1 MDKDDINIIHMYTVI
16 LLSHNKEQNAICSN
30 MDGPGYCQKKKGKKS
45 EKKGKISYDITYMCN
60 LKKMVQMKLF
70 KKEIHM

>member
-30 MDGPGYCQKKKGKKS
+30 MDGPGYCQQKKEVRKKK
-45 EKKGKISYDITYMCN
+45 EKYHMTLLICVI
-60 LKKMVQMKLF
+60 LRKLY
-70 KKEIHM
+70 K